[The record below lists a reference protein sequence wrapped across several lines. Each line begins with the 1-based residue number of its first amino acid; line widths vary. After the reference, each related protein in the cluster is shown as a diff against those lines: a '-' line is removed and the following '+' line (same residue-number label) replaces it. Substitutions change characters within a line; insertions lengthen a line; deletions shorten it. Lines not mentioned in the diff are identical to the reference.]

1 MWKSTH
7 WTFSPGLFTC
17 DIQGT
22 WRDEK
27 MKRMIKAIN
36 YYFFPDDEGEG
47 VHWSDY
53 AWFYGTLGLMVII
66 LISLLFADLAN

>member
-1 MWKSTH
+1 
-7 WTFSPGLFTC
+7 
-17 DIQGT
+17 
-22 WRDEK
+22 

>member
-1 MWKSTH
+1 MKRIKRRNGYKYQSN
-7 WTFSPGLFTC
+7 
-17 DIQGT
+17 I
-22 WRDEK
+22 WRDSK
-27 MKRMIKAIN
+27 MKRVIKAIN

-53 AWFYGTLGLMVII
+53 AWFYGTLGLMVVI